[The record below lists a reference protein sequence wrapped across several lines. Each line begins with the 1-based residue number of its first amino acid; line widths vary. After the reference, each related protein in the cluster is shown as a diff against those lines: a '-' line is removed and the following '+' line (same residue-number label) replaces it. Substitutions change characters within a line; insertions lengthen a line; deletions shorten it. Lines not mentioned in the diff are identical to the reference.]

1 MLNIMRK
8 HAGSWMIKVLLFA
21 IVIVFVFWGVGSF
34 RSNNASTVATV
45 NGEAISLAEYR
56 RAYNNLIDQYRQR
69 FGASLNDGMI
79 EMLQLDQQAMD
90 QLIER
95 AIVLQEAEQM
105 GLRVSD
111 AEVAESIVG
120 TPVFQENGSFD
131 NRRYRNLLAQVHL
144 TPEEYEA
151 DQKQVLLSQKL
162 TRMIMGAAKVSE
174 AETRQWYEWQNT
186 SVDVDYVLLDPNR
199 YSDVVPSD
207 QAVAAYF
214 DAHKEDYKT
223 EPMIKARYVVFDP
236 ADDMDQATV
245 TDDEIAAYYEAN
257 ISDYQ
262 TEKTVEA
269 RHILIKAAP
278 DADAQTDAAAKARA
292 TEIAA
297 MAKAGKDFAEL
308 AKAHSEGPSKNDG
321 GYIGKFQHGQMVK
334 PFADKAFSMKTGEI
348 SDPVKTQFGW
358 HVIKVESVEA
368 ASTKSLEE
376 SKPSIADILKEGKAR
391 SMAYDRAEK
400 FYQGTFGKEDLI
412 NNAETFGLEVMET
425 GPFSRQGPE
434 ELGAQ
439 KGAFAGA
446 AFDLPIDEIS
456 DIQDIGGQYYLI
468 QVTETIDA
476 EIPALEDVK
485 AAVAAD
491 LTAQLKT
498 EKAKAEAE
506 AMLAAVNAGQP
517 LEAVAKS
524 QGVDVKN
531 TGPFKRDATLP
542 DIGPDSTFLQSAFEL
557 TPDNDV
563 SAEPL
568 MGSAGYY
575 LLRLK
580 DRQAPDPEKLA
591 AEQERIETML
601 LQQKQRSV
609 IMDWIEARKNDSQIT
624 VEEAFLK

>member
-1 MLNIMRK
+1 MRK

-34 RSNNASTVATV
+34 RSNKASTAATV
-45 NGEAISLAEYR
+45 NGEIISLTEYR

-79 EMLQLDQQAMD
+79 EMLQLDKQAID

-95 AIVLQEAEQM
+95 AIVLQEAERL

-111 AEVAESIVG
+111 AEVAESIVN

-144 TPEEYEA
+144 TPEEYES

-174 AETRQWYEWQNT
+174 AETRQWYEWQNA
-186 SVDVDYVLLDPNR
+186 SVDVDYVLLEPNR
-199 YSDVVPSD
+199 YTDIAVSE
-207 QAVAAYF
+207 QAVADYF
-214 DAHKEDYKT
+214 DAHQEDYKT
-223 EPMIKARYVVFDP
+223 EPMVKARYVVFDP
-236 ADDMDQATV
+236 ANDMDQAAV
-245 TDDEIAAYYEAN
+245 TDDEIAQYYEAN

-308 AKAHSEGPSKNDG
+308 AKTHSEGPSKNDG

-334 PFADKAFSMKTGEI
+334 PFADQAFAMNAGEI
-348 SDPVKTQFGW
+348 SDPVKTEFGW

-376 SKPSIADILKEGKAR
+376 SEPSIAAILKERQAR

-400 FYQGTFGKEDLI
+400 FYQGTFEKEDLI
-412 NNAETFGLEVMET
+412 KNAKTFGLDVEET

-434 ELGAQ
+434 ELGPERN
-439 KGAFAGA
+439 AFAAA
-446 AFDLPIDEIS
+446 AFDLPVDEIS
-456 DIQDIGGQYYLI
+456 DIQDIGGRYYLI

-476 EIPALEDVK
+476 AIPALEDVK

-491 LTAQLKT
+491 LTTQLKT
-498 EKAKAEAE
+498 EKAKADAE
-506 AMLAAVNAGQP
+506 AMLAAVKAGQP

-524 QGVDVKN
+524 QGVAVKN
-531 TGPFKRDATLP
+531 TGPFKRDASLP
-542 DIGPDSTFLQSAFEL
+542 EIGSDSQFIKAAFEL
-557 TPDNDV
+557 TPANDA

-568 MGSAGYY
+568 KGSSGYY

-580 DRQAPDPEKLA
+580 NRQAPDPEGLA
-591 AEQERIETML
+591 AEQEQIESML
-601 LQQKQRSV
+601 LQQKQRRV

-624 VEEAFLK
+624 IEEAFQK